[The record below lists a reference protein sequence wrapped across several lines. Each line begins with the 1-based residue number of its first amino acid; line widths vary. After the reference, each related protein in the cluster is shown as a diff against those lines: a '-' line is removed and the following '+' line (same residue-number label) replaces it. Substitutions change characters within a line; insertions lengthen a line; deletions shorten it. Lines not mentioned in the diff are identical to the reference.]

1 MKYDIAFLSRIIP
14 AEIDA
19 EVRSKMIGLMEDAAM
34 AWQWHIVEG
43 IELNNDG
50 AVSMINYLPVNAY
63 PDTYRDPIIRR
74 LQFSHAEGAN
84 DVNLGYCNIKFIKR
98 FVQWIPLYKELLK
111 WAHHNSGRQ
120 KVLVAYTMYPEFMQ
134 AIRMIKRKYS
144 DIVSLNIVVDMPQ
157 FTVLNNR
164 KKTLLNHLYTRWS
177 NAQAYDNICY
187 VDGFVPITRQMAEK
201 LSPDKPYRVVEGI
214 CTSQFPENNQKKDNT
229 VKILYAG
236 MLHEKFGI
244 IKLLDA
250 FGKITDDK
258 FRLYLCGI
266 GEAEDEI
273 KKRAETDN
281 RIIFMGKLERSKV
294 LGLIMG
300 SDIIVNPRENV
311 GEFTKYSFPSK
322 NMEALSSGVPFV
334 GYKLDGIPDEYDKYI
349 NYPGDNTAEAL
360 AEVLFVVGND
370 SEGSYKEKAI
380 QARRWICDQKSSKS
394 QGKKVID
401 LIEEIISKSNAY

>member
-1 MKYDIAFLSRIIP
+1 MMKYDIAFLSRIIP

-34 AWQWHIVEG
+34 AWQWHIIEG
-43 IELNNDG
+43 IELNNGG
-50 AVSMINYLPVNAY
+50 AVSLINYLPVNSY
-63 PDTYRDPIIRR
+63 PDTYRDPFIRK
-74 LQFSHAEGAN
+74 LYFSHVEGAS
-84 DVNLGYCNIKFIKR
+84 DVNLGCCNIKFIKR

-111 WAHHNSGRQ
+111 WVRCDNGCQ
-120 KVLVAYTMYPEFMQ
+120 KVLVAYTMYPEFMR
-134 AIRMIKRKYS
+134 AIRMIKRKYPN
-144 DIVSLNIVVDMPQ
+144 IVSLNIVVDMPQ
-157 FTVLNNR
+157 FTVLSNR
-164 KKTLLNHLYTRWS
+164 KKTFLGTLYTKWS

-187 VDGFVPITRQMAEK
+187 VDGFIPITRQMARK
-201 LSPDKPYRVVEGI
+201 LSPNKPYKIVEGI
-214 CTSQFPENNQKKDNT
+214 CTSKFPECDQKKDNT

-250 FGKITDDK
+250 FERITDDR

-266 GEAEDEI
+266 GEAEAEI
-273 KKRAETDN
+273 KKRVEVDD
-281 RIIFMGKLERSKV
+281 RIIFMGKLEQSEV
-294 LGLIMG
+294 LRLITS

-334 GYKLDGIPDEYDKYI
+334 GYKLDGIPNEYDKYI
-349 NYPGDNTAEAL
+349 NYPRGKTAEEL
-360 AEVLFVVGND
+360 AEVLVKIGND

-380 QARRWICDQKSSKS
+380 QAQKWIRDQKNSKS

-401 LIEEIISKSNAY
+401 LIGEIISKS